1 MAVVEAA
8 EEVRPGDSPSGSK
21 SDKAAFLPARSFS
34 GWRHGYYFRLGDAGL
49 GYYLDVG
56 AEAAEAIARSR
67 RDGARSHSPPS
78 TSRHLETPATDHPPM
93 KRDLFE
99 WFHKRVLAR
108 FSGRYLVD
116 AGHLRVRVV
125 SVWPHG
131 RCGVVDAPDA
141 DVDAVAVACDVGV
154 SVEWRAEFTFPGSDG
169 ALGSVS
175 GRVKVASARLLE
187 DGRVETGEVEV
198 LVGGE
203 KSRVERERDDAR
215 SAAAAELEPRRSS
228 RIPTPTP
235 SPTAPPR
242 QPWTRRPRMRRRTS
256 SLWLAPK
263 ARAWRTER
271 ARSCATRARGASW
284 RRWFE
289 ASPTR

>member
-108 FSGRYLVD
+108 FSGR
-116 AGHLRVRVV
+116 
-125 SVWPHG
+125 
-131 RCGVVDAPDA
+131 
-141 DVDAVAVACDVGV
+141 
-154 SVEWRAEFTFPGSDG
+154 
-169 ALGSVS
+169 
-175 GRVKVASARLLE
+175 
-187 DGRVETGEVEV
+187 
-198 LVGGE
+198 
-203 KSRVERERDDAR
+203 
-215 SAAAAELEPRRSS
+215 
-228 RIPTPTP
+228 
-235 SPTAPPR
+235 
-242 QPWTRRPRMRRRTS
+242 
-256 SLWLAPK
+256 
-263 ARAWRTER
+263 
-271 ARSCATRARGASW
+271 
-284 RRWFE
+284 
-289 ASPTR
+289 

>member
-1 MAVVEAA
+1 
-8 EEVRPGDSPSGSK
+8 
-21 SDKAAFLPARSFS
+21 
-34 GWRHGYYFRLGDAGL
+34 
-49 GYYLDVG
+49 
-56 AEAAEAIARSR
+56 
-67 RDGARSHSPPS
+67 
-78 TSRHLETPATDHPPM
+78 M

-141 DVDAVAVACDVGV
+141 DADAVAVACDVGV

-203 KSRVERERDDAR
+203 KI
-215 SAAAAELEPRRSS
+215 PRRTRARRREKRS
-228 RIPTPTP
+228 RGGAREFR
-235 SPTAPPR
+235 SRGGAREFRPR
-242 QPWTRRPRMRRRTS
+242 RRRPRRRRDNPGRVGRGCGDGRRPFGS
-256 SLWLAPK
+256 RRRRELGGQS
-263 ARAWRTER
+263 ARA
-271 ARSCATRARGASW
+271 SCATRARGASW